1 MPHNAQHPHPPKNST
16 TAATPHAASIAIVG
30 GGYSGALTA
39 VHLLRHHQALR
50 PLKVLLIEPRLHAA
64 RGLAY
69 SIWDDSMLLNVPAG
83 NMSALADDPAHFLH
97 YCRALDPSLNG
108 GSFVSRRM
116 YGDYLQSVLAQAAQA
131 APGSL
136 HCIHSE
142 VLAVRPQGEKGGFQ
156 LALANGEMLYADQV
170 VLSFGFQGP
179 QPLPFAQPL
188 AHSPYYLANPWNYKA
203 MDMLTTS
210 GPIALIGTGHTAID
224 ALFRLTS
231 VNPNREV
238 LLLSRHGL
246 LPKAHRTLAQAP
258 VPTGFPSYLQA
269 VPATA
274 LAFVRA
280 LRHEIAR
287 RQQAGHN
294 WRDVLNEL
302 RPHTQAIW
310 QAWPLAERR
319 RFLLRLRPWWDIH
332 RHRLAPVAAARLAAQ
347 LHTGRVQVRAGSIVQ
362 MAPHAGGVRLTLRE
376 RGSGTLQS
384 LQVAAVVNC
393 TGPDYDIRR
402 ATSPLLTQLREA
414 GLITGDALQLG
425 LEVDAD
431 YGVVGRAGQATP
443 GLYYV
448 GPMLRARLW
457 EAIAIPELRTHT
469 RQLADKILHALHHAP
484 QHSTHP

>member
-1 MPHNAQHPHPPKNST
+1 
-16 TAATPHAASIAIVG
+16 
-30 GGYSGALTA
+30 
-39 VHLLRHHQALR
+39 
-50 PLKVLLIEPRLHAA
+50 
-64 RGLAY
+64 
-69 SIWDDSMLLNVPAG
+69 MLLNVPAG
-83 NMSALADDPAHFLH
+83 NMSALADDPAHFVH
-97 YCRALDPSLNG
+97 YCRTMDPSLNG

-116 YGDYLQSVLAQAAQA
+116 YGDYLESVLAQTAQA
-131 APGSL
+131 APGRL
-136 HCIHSE
+136 RFIHSE
-142 VLAVRPQGEKGGFQ
+142 VLAVYPQEERGDFQ
-156 LALANGEMLYADQV
+156 LTLANGEVLRANQV

-188 AHSPYYLANPWNYKA
+188 ENSPYYLTNPWNYKA
-203 MDMLTTS
+203 MDMLSAS

-231 VNPNREV
+231 VDPSLEV
-238 LLLSRHGL
+238 VLLSRHGL
-246 LPKAHRTLAQAP
+246 LPKAHRTLTQAP

-280 LRHEIAR
+280 LRREITH

-362 MAPHAGGVRLTLRE
+362 MEPHAGGVRITLRE
-376 RGSGTLQS
+376 RCSGTLQS

-393 TGPDYDIRR
+393 TGPDYDVCR

-414 GLITGDALQLG
+414 GLIMGDALQLG

-431 YGVVGRAGQATP
+431 YGVVGRTGQATP

-457 EAIAIPELRTHT
+457 EAIAVPELRAHA
-469 RQLADKILHALHHAP
+469 RQLADKIRHAAHLRPAC
-484 QHSTHP
+484 

>member
-1 MPHNAQHPHPPKNST
+1 MPHSAQAP
-16 TAATPHAASIAIVG
+16 TAAPTPHAATIAIVG

-39 VHLLRHHQALR
+39 VHLLRHQNKAHLT
-50 PLKVLLIEPRLHAA
+50 VLLIEPRLQPA

-83 NMSALADDPAHFLH
+83 NMSAFADDPAHFLH

-116 YGDYLQSVLAQAAQA
+116 YGDYLESVLAQTAQA
-131 APGSL
+131 VPGSL
-136 HCIHSE
+136 RCIYSE
-142 VLAVRPQGEKGGFQ
+142 VLAVHPQGEGGGFE
-156 LALANGEMLYADQV
+156 LALANGVVLRADQV

-188 AHSPYYLANPWNYKA
+188 ADSPCYLANPWNYKA
-203 MDMLTTS
+203 MDMLPTS

-231 VNPNREV
+231 VDPRREV
-238 LLLSRHGL
+238 VLLSRHGL
-246 LPKAHRTLAQAP
+246 LPKAHRNLPQAP
-258 VPTGFPSYLQA
+258 VPTRFPSYLEA

-274 LAFVRA
+274 LAFLRA
-280 LRHEIAR
+280 LRREIAR

-302 RPHTQAIW
+302 RPHTPAIW

-347 LHTGRVQVRAGSIVQ
+347 LHSGRAQMRAGSIVQ
-362 MAPHAGGVRLTLRE
+362 LEPHAGGVRLTLRE
-376 RGSGTLQS
+376 RGSSTLQS

-414 GLITGDALQLG
+414 GLVTGDALQLG
-425 LEVDAD
+425 LEVDAT
-431 YGVVGRAGQATP
+431 YGVVGRAGHATP

-457 EAIAIPELRTHT
+457 EAIAIPELRAHT
-469 RQLADKILHALHHAP
+469 RQLADKIRHIA
-484 QHSTHP
+484 QR

>member
-1 MPHNAQHPHPPKNST
+1 MPHSVQAPIPH
-16 TAATPHAASIAIVG
+16 TATVAIVG

-39 VHLLRHHQALR
+39 VHLLRNQTKA
-50 PLKVLLIEPRLHAA
+50 PLTVLLIEPRLQPA

-83 NMSALADDPAHFLH
+83 NMSALADDPAHFVH

-116 YGDYLQSVLAQAAQA
+116 YGDYLESVLAQTAQA
-131 APGSL
+131 APGRL
-136 HCIHSE
+136 RFIHSE
-142 VLAVRPQGEKGGFQ
+142 VLAVHPQGEGGGFQ
-156 LALANGEMLYADQV
+156 LALDNGHVLCTDQV

-188 AHSPYYLANPWNYKA
+188 ANSPCYLTNPWNYKA
-203 MDMLTTS
+203 MDMLPTS

-231 VNPNREV
+231 IDPNREV
-238 LLLSRHGL
+238 ILLSRHGL
-246 LPKAHRTLAQAP
+246 LPKAHRNLPQAP
-258 VPTGFPSYLQA
+258 VPTGFPSYLEA
-269 VPATA
+269 APATA
-274 LAFVRA
+274 LAFLRA
-280 LRHEIAR
+280 LRREITR
-287 RQQAGHN
+287 RQQAGQN

-302 RPHTQAIW
+302 RPHTPAIW

-332 RHRLAPVAAARLAAQ
+332 RHRLAPLAAARLAAQ
-347 LHTGRVQVRAGSIVQ
+347 LHAGRAQVRAGSIVK
-362 MAPHAGGVRLTLRE
+362 MEPHAGAVRLTLRE
-376 RGSGTLQS
+376 RASGTMQS

-393 TGPDYDIRR
+393 TGPDYDIHR

-414 GLITGDALQLG
+414 GLVTGDVLQLG

-431 YGVVGRAGQATP
+431 YGVIGHTGHATP

-457 EAIAIPELRTHT
+457 EAIAVPELRIHT
-469 RQLADKILHALHHAP
+469 RQLANKILHTAQL
-484 QHSTHP
+484 

>member
-1 MPHNAQHPHPPKNST
+1 MSHST
-16 TAATPHAASIAIVG
+16 QAPTPHTATVAIVG

-39 VHLLRHHQALR
+39 VHLLRNQTKT
-50 PLKVLLIEPRLHAA
+50 PLTVLLIEPRPQPA

-69 SIWDDSMLLNVPAG
+69 STWDDSMLLNVPAG
-83 NMSALADDPAHFLH
+83 NMSALADDPAHFVH
-97 YCRALDPSLNG
+97 YCRTLDPSLNG

-142 VLAVRPQGEKGGFQ
+142 VLAVRPQGKRGGFQ
-156 LALANGEMLYADQV
+156 LALANGEVLCADQV

-188 AHSPYYLANPWNYKA
+188 AHSPCYLANPWNYKA
-203 MDMLTTS
+203 MDMLTNS

-231 VNPNREV
+231 VDPDREV
-238 LLLSRHGL
+238 VLLSRHGL
-246 LPKAHRTLAQAP
+246 LPKAHRTLTQAP
-258 VPTGFPSYLQA
+258 VPTEFPSYLQA

-280 LRHEIAR
+280 LRREIAR
-287 RQQAGHN
+287 SQQAGHN

-332 RHRLAPVAAARLAAQ
+332 RHRLAPVAAARLSAQ

-362 MAPHAGGVRLTLRE
+362 MVPHAGGVRLTLRE
-376 RGSGTLQS
+376 RGSGMLQS

-457 EAIAIPELRTHT
+457 EAIAVPELRAHT
-469 RQLADKILHALHHAP
+469 RQLADKIRHAAHLRPAC
-484 QHSTHP
+484 